1 MRLGI
6 VQHSLGT
13 GRDPLA
19 AIARA
24 NELGVD
30 CLALG
35 LGPAGDD
42 PALLATI
49 GEEAAK
55 ARLAL
60 ETSWGDKYITN
71 GATQTVDAFVS
82 FVRTCCKPLGITVI
96 GTASGSDRWRRD
108 PPLAEQLD
116 RMVAA
121 LTPLAQAAASEGV
134 VLALENHADYRGHEV
149 AAIIRRVNSP
159 GLGARLDTG
168 NAYAVIEEP
177 EEATAA
183 LASYTVATHI
193 KDLFVRPKHQGL
205 LSLVGCAIGEGDVNV
220 AACVALLA
228 AQAPDPANLILCLE
242 IEPPHGTDLWPM
254 AQQSV
259 AWVREHLAAYL
270 I

>member
-6 VQHSLGT
+6 VQHSLGA

-24 NELGVD
+24 RELGLD
-30 CLALG
+30 ALALG

-42 PALLATI
+42 PALLASI
-49 GEEAAK
+49 GAEAAR
-55 ARLAL
+55 AGLTL
-60 ETSWGDKYITN
+60 ETSWGDRFITN
-71 GATQTVDAFVS
+71 GSAQTVEAFAT

-108 PPLAEQLD
+108 PPLTEQLD
-116 RMVAA
+116 SMVAA
-121 LTPLAQAAASEGV
+121 LTPLARVAADEGV

-149 AAIIRRVNSP
+149 ASIIQRVNSS
-159 GLGARLDTG
+159 GLRARLDTG
-168 NAYAVIEEP
+168 NAFAVMEEP
-177 EEATAA
+177 EAATAA
-183 LASYTVATHI
+183 LAPFTVATHI

-205 LSLVGCAIGEGDVNV
+205 LSLVGCGVGEGDVNV

-228 AQAPDPANLILCLE
+228 AQAPDPAKLVLALE
-242 IEPPHGTDLWPM
+242 IEPPHGTDLWPL
-254 AQQSV
+254 AQKSV

-270 I
+270 A

>member
-19 AIARA
+19 AIDRARA
-24 NELGVD
+24 LQIDTLG
-30 CLALG
+30 LG
-35 LGPAGDD
+35 LGPAQDD
-42 PALLATI
+42 PALLAAI
-49 GEEAAK
+49 GKTAEAA
-55 ARLAL
+55 RLSL
-60 ETSWGDKYITN
+60 ETSWGDAFIAN
-71 GATQTVDAFVS
+71 GAEQRTESLVS
-82 FVRTCCKPLGITVI
+82 FIRTCCKPLGITVI
-96 GTASGSDRWRRD
+96 GTASGSDRWRRE

-205 LSLVGCAIGEGDVNV
+205 LSLVGCGTGEGDVNV
-220 AACVALLA
+220 AACVELLA
-228 AQAPDPANLILCLE
+228 AQAPNPTNLVLCLE
-242 IEPPHGTDLWPM
+242 IEPPRGTDLWPL

-259 AWVREHLAAYL
+259 VWMREHLHAYL
-270 I
+270 Q

>member
-24 NELGVD
+24 GELGVD
-30 CLALG
+30 SLSLSI
-35 LGPAGDD
+35 GPARDD
-42 PALLATI
+42 PALLGQI
-49 GEEAAK
+49 GEAARK
-55 ARLAL
+55 AGLSL
-60 ETSWGDKYITN
+60 ETGWGDHFIGN
-71 GATQTVDAFVS
+71 GAAQKVDGFVS

-96 GTASGSDRWRRD
+96 GTASGSDRWQRE

-134 VLALENHADYRGHEV
+134 VLTLENHADYRGHEV
-149 AAIIRRVNSP
+149 ASIIRRVNSP
-159 GLGARLDTG
+159 GLRARLDTG

-177 EEATAA
+177 EEAAEALAPYTAA
-183 LASYTVATHI
+183 THL
-193 KDLFVRPKHQGL
+193 KDLFVRPKQQGL
-205 LSLVGCAIGEGDVNV
+205 LALVGCAIGEGDV
-220 AACVALLA
+220 AIEACVRQLA
-228 AQAPDPANLILCLE
+228 EHAPDPATLVLCLE
-242 IEPPHGTDLWPM
+242 IEPPRGTDLWPM

-270 I
+270 K